1 MSENEE
7 CVICLSAVQERTAS
21 SNVCQHYDKICL
33 ACKRNMYRGLKYDC
47 PYCKTDWTE
56 QYKKEFLAETVIKAF
71 KETLDTVYLCLT
83 DEEAEEKCR
92 EEIKNRLYQME
103 YEFISRYFKEG
114 CHMPITVY
122 TRLTTFLHED
132 ANFILEPFIT
142 SLEEVCKAFIEQY
155 GRGALLAEDDLEIPV
170 TIYNHKLFLYSL
182 G

>member
-1 MSENEE
+1 MTEGSD
-7 CVICLSAVQERTAS
+7 I
-21 SNVCQHYDKICL
+21 CQHYDKICRE
-33 ACKRNMYRGLKYDC
+33 CKRSMYERRKRDC
-47 PYCKTDWTE
+47 PYCKTDWNE
-56 QYKKEFLAETVIKAF
+56 LYKKEFLAEKIVDAF
-71 KETLDTVYLCLT
+71 KEGLETVYLCLT

-92 EEIKNRLYQME
+92 EEIKNRLYQMD

-114 CHMPITVY
+114 CQMPITVY
-122 TRLTTFLHED
+122 TRLATFLHED

-170 TIYNHKLFLYSL
+170 SIYNHQLFLYSL